1 MFSEQQ
7 KHPALFDCI
16 AVICESEAIH
26 LCHLTWHS
34 NNGMSFTNSF
44 YMASLQNMEMNLRN
58 NTILTLLE
66 A

>member
-1 MFSEQQ
+1 MFSKQQ

-26 LCHLTWHS
+26 LCYLTWHS